1 MTKSLLFVESK
12 PVSADLAEEYH
23 RWHDQVHLPEML
35 TIDGF
40 VSARRWQTD
49 GESFITLYEIDTDV
63 DAARTNL
70 RAAFASGRCGVRST
84 PRTTRY
90 APKPQRGFNW
100 PGTAAC
106 STHLTVTGSGKA
118 WWITN
123 ARHWSSG
130 R

>member
-12 PVSADLAEEYH
+12 PASAELVEEYH
-23 RWHDQVHLPEML
+23 RWHDQVHVPEML

-63 DAARTNL
+63 DTARTNL
-70 RAAFASGRCGVRST
+70 RAAFAEGRMTKPVAIET
-84 PRTTRY
+84 EPPAVMRY
-90 APKPQRGFNW
+90 L
-100 PGTAAC
+100 
-106 STHLTVTGSGKA
+106 SLVSEL
-118 WWITN
+118 
-123 ARHWSSG
+123 G